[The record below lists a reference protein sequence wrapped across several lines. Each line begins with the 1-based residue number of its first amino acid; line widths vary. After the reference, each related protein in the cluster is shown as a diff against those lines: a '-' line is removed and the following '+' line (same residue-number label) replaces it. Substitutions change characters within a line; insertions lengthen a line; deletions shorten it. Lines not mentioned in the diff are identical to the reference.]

1 MNALDLNAV
10 ARALGGEVSGGQVL
24 APSPGHSAE
33 DRSLSVKLDPNAP
46 DGFAV
51 HSIAENGPIDCRDFV
66 RKKLGLRGNGAA
78 LGVASA
84 HNRLISRFAA
94 LDRLT
99 YEQCKRGAAKQLGVT
114 PTALDKLVAE
124 ARSEVRG
131 KDRDRWKVERW
142 PEEVATGDLL
152 SELRDAYA
160 SYVFLP
166 EHGAVAMALWT
177 LHAWAIDAADCSP
190 FLMFSSPEMRCGK
203 STALTLLK
211 WTGPRTVLASN
222 ITPAAI
228 YRYIET
234 ERPTLLI
241 DEAETFIADKE
252 EVRGILN
259 SGHTRDTAFVVRTV
273 GDHHEPKEFSTW
285 APKALA
291 SIGKLAATLRDRAI
305 VLPMRRKKPG
315 EEVKKLRDRDDGAF
329 RALREKAKRWAEDN
343 VETLK
348 AMRPS
353 LPDELNDRA
362 ADNWHPLLAIADLA
376 GGDWPDLARRAALA
390 LSTDAD
396 ATDGTIGV
404 QLLAAIREIFERRK
418 VDALPSAVLVND
430 LTQDPEGLW
439 AEYGRRGEPITAKQ
453 VASLLEPYKI
463 KPDVIR
469 DGTRTYRGYK
479 LEWFKDAFE
488 RYLPSEGAFEA

>member
-1 MNALDLNAV
+1 M
-10 ARALGGEVSGGQVL
+10 
-24 APSPGHSAE
+24 
-33 DRSLSVKLDPNAP
+33 
-46 DGFAV
+46 
-51 HSIAENGPIDCRDFV
+51 
-66 RKKLGLRGNGAA
+66 
-78 LGVASA
+78 
-84 HNRLISRFAA
+84 
-94 LDRLT
+94 
-99 YEQCKRGAAKQLGVT
+99 
-114 PTALDKLVAE
+114 
-124 ARSEVRG
+124 RG
-131 KDRDRWKVERW
+131 KDCDRWKVERW
-142 PEEVATGDLL
+142 PDEVATGDLL

-177 LHAWAIDAADCSP
+177 LHAWAIGAADCSP

-259 SGHTRDTAFVVRTV
+259 SGHTRDTAHVVRTV
-273 GDHHEPKEFSTW
+273 GDNYEPREFATW

-315 EEVKKLRDRDDGAF
+315 EEVKRPRDRDDGAF
-329 RALREKAKRWAEDN
+329 RALREKAKRWAEGN

-353 LPDELNDRA
+353 IPDELNDRA

-376 GGDWPDLARRAALA
+376 GGEWPDLARGAALA
-390 LSTDAD
+390 LSSDAD

-404 QLLAAIREIFERRK
+404 QLLAAIRDIFQQRK
-418 VDALPSAVLVND
+418 VDSLASAVLVND
-430 LTQDPEGLW
+430 LTQDPAGLW
-439 AEYGRRGEPITAKQ
+439 
-453 VASLLEPYKI
+453 L
-463 KPDVIR
+463 D
-469 DGTRTYRGYK
+469 
-479 LEWFKDAFE
+479 
-488 RYLPSEGAFEA
+488 

>member
-10 ARALGGEVSGGQVL
+10 ARALGGEVRGGQVL

-33 DRSLSVKLDPNAP
+33 DRSLSVKLAPNAP
-46 DGFAV
+46 DGFVV
-51 HSIAENGPIDCRDFV
+51 HSIAENGPINCGDYV
-66 RKKLGLRGNGAA
+66 REKLGLRGNGAA

-84 HNRLISRFAA
+84 HNRLISRLAA

-99 YEQCKRGAAKQLGVT
+99 YEQRKRGAAKQLGVM

-131 KDRDRWKVERW
+131 KDCDRWKVERW
-142 PEEVATGDLL
+142 PDEVATGDLL

-160 SYVFLP
+160 SHVFLP
-166 EHGAVAMALWT
+166 EHGAVAMALWNM
-177 LHAWAIDAADCSP
+177 HAWAIGAADCSP

-259 SGHTRDTAFVVRTV
+259 SGHTSDTAFVVRTV
-273 GDHHEPKEFSTW
+273 GDDHEPKEFSTW

-315 EEVKKLRDRDDGAF
+315 ETVKKLRDRDDGAF
-329 RALREKAKRWAEDN
+329 GRLREKAKRWAEDN
-343 VETLK
+343 VGRLK

-396 ATDGTIGV
+396 GPDGTIGV

-418 VDALPSAVLVND
+418 VDALPSALLVVE
-430 LTQDPEGLW
+430 LTSDEEGLW
-439 AEYGRRGEPITAKQ
+439 AEYGIRGEPITAKQ
-453 VASLLEPYKI
+453 VSRPALCRSVLALSAQQAL
-463 KPDVIR
+463 
-469 DGTRTYRGYK
+469 G
-479 LEWFKDAFE
+479 
-488 RYLPSEGAFEA
+488 LPRR

>member
-1 MNALDLNAV
+1 ML
-10 ARALGGEVSGGQVL
+10 
-24 APSPGHSAE
+24 
-33 DRSLSVKLDPNAP
+33 
-46 DGFAV
+46 
-51 HSIAENGPIDCRDFV
+51 
-66 RKKLGLRGNGAA
+66 
-78 LGVASA
+78 
-84 HNRLISRFAA
+84 
-94 LDRLT
+94 
-99 YEQCKRGAAKQLGVT
+99 
-114 PTALDKLVAE
+114 
-124 ARSEVRG
+124 
-131 KDRDRWKVERW
+131 
-142 PEEVATGDLL
+142 
-152 SELRDAYA
+152 
-160 SYVFLP
+160 
-166 EHGAVAMALWT
+166 
-177 LHAWAIDAADCSP
+177 
-190 FLMFSSPEMRCGK
+190 SSPEMRCGK

-228 YRYIET
+228 YRYIER
-234 ERPTLLI
+234 ESPTLLI

-259 SGHTRDTAFVVRTV
+259 SGHTRDTAHVVRTV
-273 GDHHEPKEFSTW
+273 GDNYEPREFSTW

-315 EEVKKLRDRDDGAF
+315 EEVKRPRDRDNGAF
-329 RALREKAKRWAEDN
+329 RAMCEKAKRWAEDN
-343 VETLK
+343 VGRLK

-390 LSTDAD
+390 LSSDAD

-404 QLLAAIREIFERRK
+404 QLLAAIRDIFERRK
-418 VDALPSAVLVND
+418 VHALSSAVLVVE
-430 LTQDPEGLW
+430 LTSDQEGLW
-439 AEYGRRGEPITAKQ
+439 AEYGKRGEPITAKQ

-479 LEWFKDAFE
+479 RECFKDAFE